1 MKIPAYA
8 KVRIPNMPGKIT
20 FSKKGSGAV
29 YVMLQYDRVY
39 DPKRKFNI
47 AKRVLIGRVAD
58 GEAREWL
65 YPNKNFPKYFP
76 DVKLSP
82 LFGDEPKPL
91 VKSETQ
97 GKVAAEAEAKADAQP
112 QEKRNTVRSSRVRGP
127 TSSMLARSSSS
138 KTLPRPMVCRR

>member
-20 FSKKGSGAV
+20 FSERDSGAV
-29 YVMLQYDRVY
+29 YVLLQYDRVY

-82 LFGDEPKPL
+82 LFGDEPKPQ

-97 GKVAAEAEAKADAQP
+97 GKAAAEAEAETKADAQP
-112 QEKRNTVRSSRVRGP
+112 QEKTEHRPEPPR
-127 TSSMLARSSSS
+127 ARSN
-138 KTLPRPMVCRR
+138 VQH

>member
-20 FSKKGSGAV
+20 FSKRGSGAL

-112 QEKRNTVRSSRVRGP
+112 QE
-127 TSSMLARSSSS
+127 
-138 KTLPRPMVCRR
+138 VCW